1 MPLNST
7 YRLYLRETWRQV
19 YVYNIAFSYDVH
31 EYDYVFSH
39 NITRMV
45 TIVINTKS
53 FPVRVKSPLL
63 FVAAAI

>member
-1 MPLNST
+1 MH
-7 YRLYLRETWRQV
+7 
-19 YVYNIAFSYDVH
+19 VYNIAFSYDVH
-31 EYDYVFSH
+31 EYDYVFSY

-53 FPVRVKSPLL
+53 FPVRVESPLL